1 MIREDYFVKLIRD
14 CLKFFAK
21 IVFNQSIEEV
31 EEQLS
36 QKDAMELN
44 EYLNLFNAHKMDEIK
59 ILLQKQLKKNKY
71 ANEKIVCIFY
81 VKLNDYTDE
90 ELLDRNYSR
99 SELEKDIG
107 DFMNE
112 FGYGDIS
119 KIYFGD

>member
-21 IVFNQSIEEV
+21 LVFNQSIEEV

-36 QKDAMELN
+36 QKESMELN
-44 EYLNLFNAHKMDEIK
+44 EYLNLFNAHKMDEVK

-81 VKLNDYTDE
+81 IKLNDYTDE

-99 SELEKDIG
+99 SEMEKDIG
-107 DFMNE
+107 DFMNA

-119 KIYFGD
+119 KIYFSD